1 VSKLKN
7 QSPARARRSPTSR
20 ICPSTDF
27 VAIAIGYAE
36 EVCEDTRGKWTGK
49 RLRQACRRY
58 LKDLNRALA
67 KSPPFLFSAR
77 KANAHCAFIE
87 QLPHVEG
94 EWNTEN
100 ITLEPAQI
108 WFVVQLFGF
117 RKLDGTRRFT
127 QAAFVTARKNAKS
140 TLAAGIMVSAMALEP
155 EAGAQLLNAA
165 TTGDQ
170 ARIVWKIAKAMI
182 DKRPDLKATFD
193 IETFAN
199 SIARY
204 DTGASYRPINAR
216 ASTQDGLN
224 PSHTNLDEVH
234 ALKNSDLMNVL
245 KSAAGARK
253 NPLWLYTTTEG
264 YETPGPWPELR
275 AFCYRILDGTV
286 KADHVLACFW
296 MMDDDDDELDD
307 TKWVKAN
314 PLMHVNPI
322 ILEEM
327 TKLAIDAANMPSVR
341 AEFRI
346 KRCNLPASSA
356 KSWCIM
362 RKWNRCAQPV
372 DLDMLAAKA
381 EGCWGGLDLASTLD
395 MTAWRLLWLLEGHW
409 YTWGRYWVPDDQVKQ
424 RTEAGRQSYAGW
436 VEAGNLTRTP
446 GDSTDYD
453 AIYADVL
460 ADVQRFHPR
469 KVGYDPWNASS
480 LVNKLALEDVPLEAF
495 VQGFKSY
502 NPAMKECERAYV
514 NGLLHHGGDPILRW
528 NVSNVVPAYDT
539 NLSIKPDRK
548 RSADKI
554 DGACALFMGFGVALA
569 EEDEGDQ
576 DGFFSKPIRSSGA
589 RK

>member
-1 VSKLKN
+1 LK
-7 QSPARARRSPTSR
+7 SPSPERARRSLTSR
-20 ICPSTDF
+20 NSAPTDF
-27 VAIAIGYAE
+27 VALAIGYAE
-36 EVCEDTRGKWTGK
+36 EACDDTKGKWTGK
-49 RLRQACRRY
+49 RLRQAARRF
-58 LKDLNRALA
+58 LKDLNRAFQ
-67 KSPPFLFSAR
+67 KNPPFVFSAR
-77 KANAHCAFIE
+77 KANAHCALIE
-87 QLPHVEG
+87 QLPHIEG
-94 EWNTEN
+94 EWDTEN

-108 WFVVQLFGF
+108 FFVVQLFGF

-127 QAAFVTARKNAKS
+127 QAAYVTARKNAKS
-140 TLAAGIMVSAMALEP
+140 TLAAGIMISALALEP
-155 EAGAQLLNAA
+155 ESGAQLLNAA

-182 DKRPDLKATFD
+182 DKRPELKATFD

-275 AFCYRILDGTV
+275 AFAYRILDGTV
-286 KADHVLACFW
+286 KADHFLACFW
-296 MMDDDDDELDD
+296 MMDDEDDELDEA
-307 TKWVKAN
+307 KWVKAN
-314 PLMHVNPI
+314 PLAHVNPI
-322 ILEEM
+322 IFEEM
-327 TKLAIDAANMPSVR
+327 RKLAIDAANMPSVR

-346 KRCNLPASSA
+346 KRCNLPAASA
-356 KSWCIM
+356 KSWVNL
-362 RKWNRCAQPV
+362 RKWNRCAQAV
-372 DLDMLAAKA
+372 DLDYLARNA

-395 MTAWRLLWLLEGHW
+395 MNAMRWLWLLKGHW
-409 YTWGRYWVPDDQVKQ
+409 YTWGRYWVPADQVKQ
-424 RTEAGRQSYAGW
+424 RTETGRQAYAGW
-436 VEAGNLTRTP
+436 VEAGLVKCTP

-453 AIYADVL
+453 AIADDIL
-460 ADVQRFHPR
+460 EDNKRFQPR
-469 KVGYDPWNASS
+469 KVGYDPWNASA
-480 LVNKLALEDVPLEAF
+480 LVNKLAAEGVPLEAF
-495 VQGFKSY
+495 IQGYKSY

-514 NGLLHHGGDPILRW
+514 SGLLHHGGDQVLRW
-528 NVSNVVPAYDT
+528 NISNVVPAYDT

-554 DGACALFMGFGVALA
+554 DGACGLFMAFGVALA
-569 EEDEGDQ
+569 EDDEGDAA
-576 DGFFSKPIRSSGA
+576 GFFAKPIRTGV